1 MYSLYSI
8 LFDENEME
16 SSIPSYFNKNEHIS
30 ESVCL
35 GSGLVPWFLELN
47 LSILDVT
54 KCKENCPISLT
65 LANIHTP
72 CTCLEVERSAS

>member
-16 SSIPSYFNKNEHIS
+16 SSIPSYFNRNEHIS

-35 GSGLVPWFLELN
+35 GSGLVPWLLELN

-54 KCKENCPISLT
+54 KYKENCPISLT
-65 LANIHTP
+65 
-72 CTCLEVERSAS
+72 

>member
-30 ESVCL
+30 ESVFL
-35 GSGLVPWFLELN
+35 GSGLVPWLLELN
-47 LSILDVT
+47 LSILGVT
-54 KCKENCPISLT
+54 KYKENCPISLT
-65 LANIHTP
+65 
-72 CTCLEVERSAS
+72 